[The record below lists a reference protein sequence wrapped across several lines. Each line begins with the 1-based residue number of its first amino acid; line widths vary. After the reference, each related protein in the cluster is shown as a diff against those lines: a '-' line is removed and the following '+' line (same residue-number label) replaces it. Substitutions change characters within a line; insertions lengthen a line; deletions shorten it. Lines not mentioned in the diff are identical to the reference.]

1 MIEESTPRLAKN
13 KEAASRARGT
23 YVQNQPLTA
32 CLRNKIMEGVERTDH
47 LIQLVPPDQMNWR
60 PSQHRAGLTPPAAD
74 LGHLL
79 GHLLDCVGGICAA
92 LVAAFPNELATFSR
106 LRLLPVNLLCPPQ
119 EARER
124 IASYSQC
131 IERGFDIC
139 TDSTLARRVPTVF
152 VPEGEELLTLLLDN
166 FEHLTNHKYQ
176 LFFYLK
182 TLGVPVASVD
192 LYHWRTNSEPNP
204 IG

>member
-1 MIEESTPRLAKN
+1 M
-13 KEAASRARGT
+13 
-23 YVQNQPLTA
+23 QNQPLTA
-32 CLRNKIMEGVERTDH
+32 CIRDKILEGVERTDR
-47 LIQLVPPDQMNWR
+47 LIQLVPPDRLDWR
-60 PSQHRAGLTPPAAD
+60 PRQDLASASPPAID

-92 LVAAFPNELATFSR
+92 LVAAFPNELAAFSR
-106 LRLLPVNLLCPPQ
+106 LRLLPVNFYCAPQ
-119 EARER
+119 DARDHL
-124 IASYSQC
+124 ASYSPC

-139 TDSTLARRVPTVF
+139 TDSALARKVPTVF
-152 VPEGEELLTLLLDN
+152 VPEGEELLTLLLGN

-182 TLGVPVASVD
+182 TLGVPVTSAD
-192 LYHWRTNSEPNP
+192 LYHWRTNGDPNP